1 MRGGEEMLM
10 KLYHS
15 PYVLSLNI
23 SLLMWAA
30 IIWVAYNTVL

>member
-1 MRGGEEMLM
+1 MMMM

-23 SLLMWAA
+23 SMLMWAV
-30 IIWVAYNTVL
+30 ILWSVYRLVF

>member
-1 MRGGEEMLM
+1 MLT

-30 IIWVAYNTVL
+30 IIWTVYNMVR